1 MQQLEE
7 KEWLAR
13 PVINFAGKTPSQR
26 LDGALWLHPK

>member
-26 LDGALWLHPK
+26 LHPK